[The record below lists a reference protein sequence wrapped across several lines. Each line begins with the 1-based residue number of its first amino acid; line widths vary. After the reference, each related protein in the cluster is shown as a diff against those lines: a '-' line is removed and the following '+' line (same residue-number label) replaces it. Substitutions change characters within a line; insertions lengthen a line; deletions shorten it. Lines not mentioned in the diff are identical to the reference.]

1 MKIRQYTAATMQEA
15 RLKIKM
21 DLGPNAVILHTR
33 SFKKGGLFGLF
44 GKDMVEVLAAA
55 EPPDLGPI
63 LRPQA
68 PPPEAPPPAPPVQE
82 VKVVVPPP
90 VAPPPAPEPVP
101 VAADPSA
108 PPVASEDVTE
118 LKEAMGEVKRM
129 LGAMAEQLDQAPTRG
144 EWAGALGTFYERLLS
159 TDLSP
164 ALAKTLVTSLQERG
178 ITTPEPDDIRA
189 LEPLIATW
197 LKCSGAI
204 SPAETAE
211 EKPKIVSLIGPTG
224 VGKTTTIAKLAA
236 NFRLLQ
242 QRQVGL
248 ITIDTY
254 RVAAVE
260 QLKTYGDIIGIPVEV
275 VVTPSALK
283 EAISRFAS
291 KDLIL
296 IDTAGRSPS
305 NMMHLHELRGFLD
318 FPHPK
323 EVHLVLSAT
332 TNRSNLEKIA
342 EVFAPVGVDHLIFTK
357 IDESASFGALVGMAQ
372 SLSLPISY
380 LTTGQ
385 SVPDDIRMAE
395 ETAIARMLIDEL
407 LA

>member
-44 GKDMVEVLAAA
+44 GKDMVEVLAAV
-55 EPPDLGPI
+55 EPPDLGPVI
-63 LRPQA
+63 RPTAQASSAPLQETIVPQA
-68 PPPEAPPPAPPVQE
+68 PVAEPPAAPVSAPEPPPPPAPS
-82 VKVVVPPP
+82 
-90 VAPPPAPEPVP
+90 PAPV
-101 VAADPSA
+101 VAL
-108 PPVASEDVTE
+108 EDVTE
-118 LKEAMGEVKRM
+118 LKVAVGEVKRM
-129 LGAMAEQLDQAPTRG
+129 LGAMAEQLDQAPSRG
-144 EWAGALGTFYERLLS
+144 DWGGALGAFYERLLA
-159 TDLSP
+159 TDLSQP
-164 ALAKTLVTSLQERG
+164 LAKQLVVILQERG
-178 ITTPEPDDIRA
+178 VTTPESQDVRD
-189 LEPLIATW
+189 LEPIVTDW
-197 LKCSGAI
+197 IRCSGPIQAATT
-204 SPAETAE
+204 PEGR
-211 EKPKIVSLIGPTG
+211 PKIVSLIGPTG

-283 EAISRFAS
+283 EAIARFS
-291 KDLIL
+291 TKDLIL

-305 NMMHLHELRGFLD
+305 NKMHLHELRGFLD
-318 FPHPK
+318 FPHSK

-332 TNRSNLEKIA
+332 TNRSNLEKIV
-342 EVFAPVGVDHLIFTK
+342 EVFSPVGVDRLIFTK
-357 IDESASFGALVGMAQ
+357 IDESAAFGGLISIAQGVG
-372 SLSLPISY
+372 LPISY

-385 SVPDDIRMAE
+385 SVPDDIRIAE
-395 ETAIARMLIDEL
+395 SPAIARMLIDEL
-407 LA
+407 RV

>member
-1 MKIRQYTAATMQEA
+1 MKIRQYTATTMQEA

-21 DLGPNAVILHTR
+21 DLGPDAVILHTR
-33 SFKKGGLFGLF
+33 SFKRGGLFGLF

-55 EPPDLGPI
+55 EPPDLGPVI
-63 LRPQA
+63 RPQA
-68 PPPEAPPPAPPVQE
+68 PPAPM
-82 VKVVVPPP
+82 
-90 VAPPPAPEPVP
+90 PAPEPAPVVP
-101 VAADPSA
+101 AVMPAA
-108 PPVASEDVTE
+108 PVASATVPAAEPAAVPIVGSEDVSE

-129 LGAMAEQLDQAPTRG
+129 LGAMAEQLEQAPVRG
-144 EWAGALGTFYERLLS
+144 DWPGALGTFYERLLA
-159 TDLSP
+159 TDLSQP
-164 ALAKTLVTSLQERG
+164 LAKMLVTALLERG
-178 ITTPEPDDIRA
+178 VTAPGPSDIQA
-189 LEPLIATW
+189 LEPLITSW
-197 LKCSGAI
+197 LNCSGSI
-204 SPAETAE
+204 RPAETPDE
-211 EKPKIVSLIGPTG
+211 RPKIVSLIGPTG

-283 EAISRFAS
+283 DAIARFAS
-291 KDLIL
+291 RDLIM

-305 NMMHLHELRGFLD
+305 NKMHLHELRGFLD
-318 FPHPK
+318 FPHAK

-332 TNRSNLEKIA
+332 TNRTNLEKMI
-342 EVFAPVGVDHLIFTK
+342 EVFKPVGFDRVIFTK
-357 IDESASFGALVGMAQ
+357 IDESASFGALVTAAQ
-372 SLSLPISY
+372 GVGVPVSY

-385 SVPDDIRMAE
+385 SVPDDIRIAE
-395 ETAIARMLIDEL
+395 PGAIARMLIDEL
-407 LA
+407 NA